1 MIEWRKLRG
10 LVRPVVLVSAAALLW
25 VTGSLIV
32 AFPTEAF
39 TLKLSRMITTFATN
53 AKHPFSLI
61 VLIFIDLVIVVVCI
75 RDQRVRAGITHWLGA
90 ILVCFLIFF
99 VSAMCGQEKNYGLF
113 TGSLA
118 LLALAVARGF
128 TYAAPQ
134 QATPVSDLPIPMD
147 GGRMSP
153 SHDDNDGA

>member
-1 MIEWRKLRG
+1 M
-10 LVRPVVLVSAAALLW
+10 LVSAAALLW

-99 VSAMCGQEKNYGLF
+99 VSAMWGPIMAPGQEKNYGLF